1 MSLFDTTFLIDLIHG
16 DEGAKELAQR
26 VDERQTLKAISV
38 VTAHE
43 YLRGIYQLFGENHK
57 LLQSKLASAESEL
70 RHFEIIPYS
79 YDVAKRSALMES
91 ELAKAGIIIGL
102 ADTLIASTALHFNLT
117 LVTRD
122 TQHFKRIPKVKVEKY

>member
-26 VDERQTLKAISV
+26 VDEQQTLKAISV
-38 VTAHE
+38 VTTHE
-43 YLRGIYQLFGENHK
+43 YLRGIYQLFGENRK

-79 YDVAKRSALMES
+79 YDVAKRSAFIEA
-91 ELAKAGIIIGL
+91 ELAKAGIAIGL
-102 ADTLIASTALHFNLT
+102 ADTIIASTALHFNLT

-122 TQHFKRIPKVKVEKY
+122 LQHFKRIPKVKLEEY

>member
-16 DEGAKELAQR
+16 DEGAKELAQK
-26 VDERQTLKAISV
+26 VDEQQTLKAISV

-79 YDVAKRSALMES
+79 YDVAKRSAFVES
-91 ELAKAGIIIGL
+91 VLTNTGITIGL
-102 ADTLIASTALHFNLT
+102 ADTIIASTALHFNLI

-122 TQHFKRIPKVKVEKY
+122 TDHFGRIAKVKVEEY

>member
-1 MSLFDTTFLIDLIHG
+1 MRLFDTTFLIDLVDG
-16 DEGAKELAQR
+16 DEGAKDLAR
-26 VDERQTLKAISV
+26 KVDEEQTFKAISV

-43 YLRGIYQLFGENHK
+43 YLRGVYYLFGDNSR

-79 YDVAKRSALMES
+79 YDVAKRSAFVEA
-91 ELAKAGIIIGL
+91 ELAKAGTTIGL
-102 ADTLIASTALHFNLT
+102 ADTIIASTALHFNLT

-122 TQHFKRIPKVKVEKY
+122 VQHFRRIPKVKLEEY